1 MKPMQ
6 EPTFVILTA
15 LADGPRHGYAIIA
28 EAGELTDGALRLQAG
43 TLYAALDRLREEG
56 LVDVAGEEVVQGR
69 LRRSYGLTPDG
80 RDAVTAEAERRRRVA
95 SRALERLQRG
105 TIGGTAAAR

>member
-1 MKPMQ
+1 MQ

-56 LVDVAGEEVVQGR
+56 RVEVAGEEVVQGR
-69 LRRSYGLTPDG
+69 LRRSYALTPDG
-80 RDAVTAEAERRRRVA
+80 RDAVEAEASRRAQVA
-95 SRALERLQRG
+95 ARALERLQRG
-105 TIGGTAAAR
+105 AAGGPAVAR